1 MARTHTYKPI
11 SRNRHTPLQHTQIYA
26 RANIYEWN
34 REISAA
40 LVSNVMQRGS
50 IEHVLANGRLS
61 KVLDLFPP
69 YPFSFNESYV
79 LRVWIYTRVHTHTH
93 TRDGQHVRHVC
104 AENWIRRGSRG
115 PASVISQSC
124 QGLTLYNVI
133 YKELTMDDRRGDWKL
148 WLYAPRTFLPSLGFF
163 PCNVFLLLIF
173 FFVFFLSYIRGI
185 LIILSSRKSW
195 KNIGVKCRR

>member
-11 SRNRHTPLQHTQIYA
+11 SRNRHTQSTHEQIYT
-26 RANIYEWN
+26 N
-34 REISAA
+34 EIEKYRQP
-40 LVSNVMQRGS
+40 LYQTWCNVDRSNTYWQTEGCPRFLTS
-50 IEHVLANGRLS
+50 SLLIHSLS
-61 KVLDLFPP
+61 TSRT
-69 YPFSFNESYV
+69 YYACE
-79 LRVWIYTRVHTHTH
+79 YTRVYTHTH

-173 FFVFFLSYIRGI
+173 FCFLFITYTWNSHYSFVAKVVEKYWS
-185 LIILSSRKSW
+185 K
-195 KNIGVKCRR
+195 V